1 MEGKEADQDDMES
14 TLLALR
20 EQSKGKAKKPG
31 VVYLATV
38 PPYMKPQKLRNL
50 LEVHG
55 KILRLYLEPE
65 DETVWKK
72 RKKAGGNSKRKYTE
86 GWIQFEKKKD
96 AKKVALMLNGQQIGG
111 KKRNFYYY
119 DTWNLKYLS
128 GFKWEHLTEKMLYE
142 SKTRQARLR
151 AEIAKTKKTND
162 YFLER
167 VTQAKALEEME
178 NRRNKKRKN
187 QNLASSENES
197 TIDKDKR
204 VRRQVYQH
212 KPII

>member
-1 MEGKEADQDDMES
+1 MNLIGF
-14 TLLALR
+14 LL
-20 EQSKGKAKKPG
+20 
-31 VVYLATV
+31 
-38 PPYMKPQKLRNL
+38 
-50 LEVHG
+50 
-55 KILRLYLEPE
+55 
-65 DETVWKK
+65 VWKK